1 MSLVPPGE
9 LTGQRGL
16 RLADRNGQAE
26 IGPSWAA
33 ASSSQDYQSLTAI
46 ANR

>member
-9 LTGQRGL
+9 LTSQRGL

-26 IGPSWAA
+26 IGRRGQRPLRE
-33 ASSSQDYQSLTAI
+33 DYQSLTAI